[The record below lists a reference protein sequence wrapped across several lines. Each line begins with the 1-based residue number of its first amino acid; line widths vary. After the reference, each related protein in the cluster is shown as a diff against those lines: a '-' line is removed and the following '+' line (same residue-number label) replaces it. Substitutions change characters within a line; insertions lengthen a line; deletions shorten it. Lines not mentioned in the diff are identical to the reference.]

1 MLNDNGPDLIVQERQ
16 RYERSK
22 VVCCERPVA
31 FSVVS
36 HWLGGHSRFMGGTT
50 YLGTL
55 VGDEL
60 GGHCYDMDMCE
71 H

>member
-1 MLNDNGPDLIVQERQ
+1 MSEARWSAVKDLL
-16 RYERSK
+16 RSAWS
-22 VVCCERPVA
+22 PIG
-31 FSVVS
+31 
-36 HWLGGHSRFMGGTT
+36 WLGGHSRFMGGTT

>member
-1 MLNDNGPDLIVQERQ
+1 MSEA
-16 RYERSK
+16 K
-22 VVCCERPVA
+22 VV
-31 FSVVS
+31 
-36 HWLGGHSRFMGGTT
+36 SRSAGRHNIVMGGTT